1 MRSLRQALQTE
12 EGKQSI
18 RRNPWVVGAY
28 SYFEDSFREEG
39 KGSVEELKMRVGI
52 MAVLIEIA
60 RSRAITVPHSRQI
73 VSLLRRELSVV
84 ESEQS
89 NDSAEL
95 RRCLHQFESLIP
107 DLLIIHIIC
116 ADGRQSSLQ
125 LTSPQLRGS
134 TLYDFAAHEFGL
146 DSSSII
152 IPYVGRRIERDRLL
166 IDYGITS
173 HSTVNCARLCRGS

>member
-52 MAVLIEIA
+52 MEVLIEVA

-73 VSLLRRELSVV
+73 VSLLHRELSVV

-107 DLLIIHIIC
+107 DPAITIVS
-116 ADGRQSSLQ
+116 ADGRKSSFPF
-125 LTSPQLRGS
+125 TSPQQRVS
-134 TLYDFAAHEFGL
+134 TLYDFVEHEFGL
-146 DSSSII
+146 DRSSLILTHAGQYI
-152 IPYVGRRIERDRLL
+152 QQDRLL
-166 IDYGITS
+166 SDYGITS
-173 HSTVNCARLCRGS
+173 HSTVNCAGLCRGS